1 MVTVYYYVNS
11 QVTKEY
17 SMIPFQKMVKSG
29 IFYTYTHTHVG
40 EENEG
45 KIYTKKLAIVYYI
58 WKVRS

>member
-29 IFYTYTHTHVG
+29 IFYTHTHTHTHTHTW
-40 EENEG
+40 E
-45 KIYTKKLAIVYYI
+45 KKMKEKFIP
-58 WKVRS
+58 KC